1 MKLRQFPF
9 VAGSALTLAS
19 FACGTT
25 SSPPSSLQPGSAG
38 SEAPPM
44 VADSAQQ
51 AALRA
56 QARKSPMPTPD
67 ELKQLEAL
75 IDSYHQRAPGFRG
88 YIMVDKPLY
97 QPGETIWLR
106 ADARADS
113 SLTLAPSYGSFRLL
127 DPKGGQVVQRGVDL
141 SSGIGAGDV
150 MIPED
155 AAGGEYTLEL
165 TTGQGT
171 IIKRPVIVAAYE
183 PPRLKKTLEML
194 RKAYGP
200 GDTAT
205 AAVEIRRTTGE
216 PFARQKLTAMVTLDD
231 AELVRLPVTT
241 DEQGRAT
248 VRFELPKSIA
258 RGDAL
263 LTILA
268 DDAGFTESIQK
279 RVPILLSSLKLSMFP
294 EGGDL
299 VAGIPGRVYVAAE
312 NLIGKPADI
321 EAVVVD
327 DQGRQVASFS
337 SVRDGMGRFELTP
350 QAGRSYKLAITRPA
364 GIKQTFDVPAAA
376 VAGCVITAVDDFA
389 GRGDTLDVAATCS
402 EAQTVYAVASLRGK
416 RLASAAF
423 DVEAKKPAVI
433 ALPVDKSAQGAVR
446 VTLFSSASTAT
457 ATPNPWVAATATPM
471 AERLVYRGRGQD
483 LKIEITAD
491 RQSYVPRQKVALK
504 IKASDLAG
512 KPVAT
517 SLGISVVDDTVLA
530 LADDKTASLK
540 AHLFLESEL
549 PATPI
554 EDPNFYFS
562 DKPEAAAALD
572 MVMGTKG
579 YRRFDWQQALT
590 PAPMATATAVNRA
603 PMPDFAAAEPAQ
615 EEEGRGNAVAKA
627 PPRPRPARPMAV
639 PAAPMPAKQKL
650 PEGKA
655 GKKDA
660 PFAPAAKPVMRA
672 EQAERRKRDDRRGDR
687 DDLARRPMGGLAAGA
702 GRAADREM
710 DDELWAG
717 DRAQEM
723 MVARVFPVPDYQP
736 GYDGART
743 DFRETLFWAP
753 DVRTAADGTATVT
766 FPTSDAIT
774 SFKVVA
780 EGASL
785 GGLPG
790 RGEALIKS
798 ELPLSLD
805 TKLPLEVSAGD
816 KISLPVSLTNK
827 TDAAINAKLEAR
839 FGAAFKLG
847 AAPPTS
853 ITLAAGE
860 KKTLMFPLEVVS
872 KGASQGNSD
881 GDVSIVVT
889 TAGLKDS
896 VEKKIK
902 VVPLGFPIEAAASG
916 TAKKGVSRHVFDTSG
931 ALPGT
936 MVAQVVLY
944 PSPLASMTKG
954 TEAILREPSG
964 CFEQTS
970 SANYPN
976 VMAMQY
982 MATGDVDPQVVQRAQ
997 DLMDKGYKLLAGY
1010 ETKEKGYEWF
1020 GQNPGHEALTA
1031 YGLMEFED
1039 MASVHD
1045 EVDRKMIER
1054 TAAWLMSRRDGKGG
1068 FSRNERALDS
1078 FGRASAA
1085 TTNGYIV
1092 WALTE
1097 AKRIKDLG
1105 AELEAQAKTGQAS
1118 ADPYL
1123 VALAANALL
1132 NADPARGAAIAKR
1145 LVTLQDKTGN
1155 FPGAKETITM
1165 SGGESLDIETTSLA
1179 MLALMKAS
1187 PAGEHEAAIRG
1198 ALTWLNAKRD
1208 GYGSFGSTQGT
1219 VLALKALTRYAD
1231 YSRRAAADGVA
1242 ILRINGK
1249 QVGRIAFAKGDK
1261 QALEFKDLTPALVTG
1276 NNTVE
1281 IELEGE
1287 AQLPY
1292 SVSLAYRAQKPA
1304 TSPSAK
1310 VDVVTQLA
1318 KDKVALGEGVR
1329 LHAEIVNRTQQG
1341 VPMTL
1346 ARIGIPGG
1354 LSFQTWQLKELKD
1367 KGVIDFYETGAREV
1381 VVYLRAM
1388 APGAR
1393 KTIDLDLLASLPG
1406 SYVAPATSAYL
1417 YYTDE
1422 DKTWAAPTT
1431 VTVTQK

>member
-1 MKLRQFPF
+1 MKLRPF
-9 VAGSALTLAS
+9 RLLAGSALTLAS
-19 FACGTT
+19 FSCGTT
-25 SSPPSSLQPGSAG
+25 TSPPSSLQPGAAG
-38 SEAPPM
+38 SASTP
-44 VADSAQQ
+44 VLADTAAQ
-51 AALRA
+51 AALRGA
-56 QARKSPMPTPD
+56 PRQAALPTPD
-67 ELKQLEAL
+67 ELRQLEAM
-75 IDSYHQRAPGFRG
+75 IDSYHQRSPGFRG
-88 YIMVDKPLY
+88 YLMVDKPLY

-106 ADARADS
+106 ADARADA
-113 SLTLAPSYGSFRLL
+113 SLTLSPSSAMLRLL
-127 DPKGGQVVQRGVDL
+127 DPKGGQVVQAGIAFHT
-141 SSGIGAGDV
+141 GIGSGD
-150 MIPED
+150 ITLPED
-155 AAGGEYTLEL
+155 AVGGEYTLEL
-165 TTGQGT
+165 TTGQGAV
-171 IIKRPVIVAAYE
+171 IKRPIIVAAYE

-200 GDTAT
+200 GDTA
-205 AAVEIRRTTGE
+205 AAAIEIFRTTGE
-216 PFARQKLTAMVTLDD
+216 PFAKQKLVAMVTLDD
-231 AELVRLPVTT
+231 AELTRIPVTT

-248 VRFELPKSIA
+248 VRFELPKSIV

-263 LTILA
+263 LTVLA
-268 DDAGFTESIQK
+268 EDAGFTESIQK
-279 RVPILLSSLKLSMFP
+279 RVPIVLSALRLSMFP

-299 VAGIPGRVYVAAE
+299 VAGLPGRVYVAAE

-321 EAVVVD
+321 DGVVLD
-327 DQGRQVASFS
+327 DQGRQVTSFS
-337 SVRDGMGRFELTP
+337 SVRDGLGRFELTP
-350 QAGRSYKLAITRPA
+350 QAGRTYKIAITKPV
-364 GIKQTFDVPAAA
+364 GIAQTFDVPAAA
-376 VAGCVITAVDDFA
+376 AKGCVLTAVDDFA
-389 GRGDTLDVAATCS
+389 GRGETLDVAATCS
-402 EAQTVYAVASLRGK
+402 EAQTIYAVAQLRGK
-416 RLASAAF
+416 RVASAAF
-423 DVEAKKPAVI
+423 DVAAGKPAVV
-433 ALPVDKSAQGAVR
+433 ALPTDKSAQGAVR
-446 VTLFSSASTAT
+446 VTLFAASAGAGGSAPT
-457 ATPNPWVAATATPM
+457 NPWQPIGATPM

-483 LKIEITAD
+483 LKIEITPD
-491 RQSYVPRQKVALK
+491 RNAYVPRQQVALK

-517 SLGISVVDDTVLA
+517 SLGVSVVDDTVLA
-530 LADDKTASLK
+530 LADDKTANVK
-540 AHLFLESEL
+540 AHLYLEAEL

-572 MVMGTKG
+572 MLMGTKG
-579 YRRFDWQQALT
+579 YRRFDWQLAMAQ
-590 PAPMATATAVNRA
+590 PAPTGMATGM
-603 PMPDFAAAEPAQ
+603 PMPDMAAAPAAEPPMVQ
-615 EEEGRGNAVAKA
+615 EEEERQARVERKPAKM
-627 PPRPRPARPMAV
+627 PRPAPV
-639 PAAPMPAKQKL
+639 PAPAKQ
-650 PEGKA
+650 
-655 GKKDA
+655 
-660 PFAPAAKPVMRA
+660 APAAKPVMPRIKDLAKNEKADRGQLEAKKAVRA
-672 EQAERRKRDDRRGDR
+672 DDG
-687 DDLARRPMGGLAAGA
+687 LARRRPLGGLAAAGA
-702 GRAADREM
+702 GRAEAAM
-710 DDELWAG
+710 DDEWDG
-717 DRAQEM
+717 DRLMQAQLLA
-723 MVARVFPVPDYQP
+723 ARVFPIPDYRP

-743 DFRETLFWAP
+743 DFRETIFWAP

-827 TDAAINAKLEAR
+827 SDAALTAVLDAR

-847 AAPPTS
+847 ATPPTS

-860 KKTLMFPLEVVS
+860 KKTLMFPLEVVARS
-872 KGASQGNSD
+872 GAG
-881 GDVSIVVT
+881 GTEGGAVSISVT

-916 TAKKGVSRHVFDTSG
+916 TAKKGAVARHVFDTRG

-936 MVAQVVLY
+936 MVAQVTLY

-970 SANYPN
+970 SSNYPN

-982 MATGDVDPQVVQRAQ
+982 MATGDADPKIVQRAQ
-997 DLMDKGYKLLAGY
+997 DLMGKGYKILAGY
-1010 ETKEKGYEWF
+1010 ETKDKGYEWF

-1039 MASVHD
+1039 MAQVHD

-1068 FSRNERALDS
+1068 FQRNDRALDS

-1097 AKRIKDLG
+1097 AKRNKEIG
-1105 AELEAQAKTGQAS
+1105 RELEAQAQAGLS
-1118 ADPYL
+1118 SSDPYL
-1123 VALAANALL
+1123 VALAANSLL
-1132 NADPARGAAIAKR
+1132 NVDPARGAAIAKK
-1145 LVTLQDKTGN
+1145 LVSLQSKGGN

-1165 SGGESLDIETTSLA
+1165 SGGESLEIETAALA
-1179 MLALMKAS
+1179 MLAMMKAS
-1187 PAGEHEAAIRG
+1187 PNGEYEAEIRN
-1198 ALTWLNAKRD
+1198 AVTWLNAKRD

-1231 YSRRAAADGVA
+1231 YSRRTAASGVA
-1242 ILRINGK
+1242 IVRVNGK
-1249 QVGRIAFAKGDK
+1249 QIGRLAFDKGAKN
-1261 QALEFKDLTPALVTG
+1261 ALEFTDLAPALVAGT
-1276 NNTVE
+1276 NAIE

-1292 SVSLAYRAQKPA
+1292 SVSLAYRSAQPSS
-1304 TSPSAK
+1304 SPRAK
-1310 VDVVTQLA
+1310 VDVVTQLG

-1329 LHAEIVNRTQQG
+1329 LHTEITNRTQDG
-1341 VPMTL
+1341 IPMTL
-1346 ARIGIPGG
+1346 ARIGLPGG
-1354 LSFQTWQLKELKD
+1354 LTFQTWQLKELKD

-1388 APGAR
+1388 APGAH

-1406 SYVAPATSAYL
+1406 TYVAPATSAYL

-1422 DKTWAAPTT
+1422 DKTWAAPTS

>member
-1 MKLRQFPF
+1 MKLRQLPLL
-9 VAGSALTLAS
+9 AGSALTLAGL
-19 FACGTT
+19 ACGTT
-25 SSPPSSLQPGSAG
+25 SSPPSSLQTGSAG
-38 SEAPPM
+38 SAATPLL
-44 VADSAQQ
+44 ADTAQQ

-56 QARKSPMPTPD
+56 APRQSALPTPD

-75 IDSYHQRAPGFRG
+75 IDSYHQRTPGYRG
-88 YIMVDKPLY
+88 YLMVDKPLY
-97 QPGETIWLR
+97 QPGENIWLR
-106 ADARADS
+106 ADARAEA
-113 SLTLAPSYGSFRLL
+113 SLVLAPSSATLRLV
-127 DPKGGQVVQRGVDL
+127 DPKGGQVAQRMVDF
-141 SSGIGAGDV
+141 SSGIAAGDLA
-150 MIPED
+150 IPED

-165 TTGQGT
+165 ATGHGAV
-171 IIKRPVIVAAYE
+171 IKRPIIVAAYE

-200 GDTAT
+200 GDTAA
-205 AAVEIRRTTGE
+205 AAVEIHRTTGE
-216 PFARQKLTAMVTLDD
+216 PFARQKLTALVTLDD
-231 AELVRLPVTT
+231 AELARLPITT

-248 VRFELPKSIA
+248 VRFELPKTIA

-279 RVPILLSSLKLSMFP
+279 RVPILLSSLRLSMFP

-299 VAGIPGRVYVAAE
+299 VTGLPGRVYLSAE
-312 NLIGKPADI
+312 TLIGKPADV
-321 EAVVVD
+321 EGNVVD
-327 DQGRQVASFS
+327 DQGRVVTSFS

-350 QAGRSYKLAITRPA
+350 QAGRTYKVTITKPA
-364 GIKQTFDVPAAA
+364 GITQTFDVPAAA
-376 VAGCVITAVDDFA
+376 VSGCVLTSVDDFA
-389 GRGDTLDVAATCS
+389 GKRDTLDVAATCS
-402 EAQTVYAVASLRGK
+402 EAQTIYAVASLRGK
-416 RLASAAF
+416 RVTSAAF
-423 DVEAKKPAVI
+423 DVQAKKPAVI
-433 ALPVDKSAQGAVR
+433 ALPADKNAQGAVR
-446 VTLFSSASTAT
+446 VTLFASASTAT
-457 ATPNPWVAATATPM
+457 TTPNPWLPISATPV
-471 AERLVYRGRGQD
+471 AERLIYRGRGQD
-483 LKIEITAD
+483 LKIEITPD
-491 RQSYVPRQKVALK
+491 RQSYIPRQRVGLK

-512 KPVAT
+512 KPVAA
-517 SLGISVVDDTVLA
+517 SFGVSVVDDTVLA
-530 LADDKTASLK
+530 LADDKTAAIK
-540 AHLFLESEL
+540 AHLYLEAEL

-554 EDPNFYFS
+554 EEPNFYFS

-572 MVMGTKG
+572 MLMGTKG
-579 YRRFDWQQALT
+579 YRRFDWQQAMAT
-590 PAPMATATAVNRA
+590 PAPTTTATAVYAAPPADMAAEPMAEGVAQRQRGPMPPRA
-603 PMPDFAAAEPAQ
+603 PMPVA
-615 EEEGRGNAVAKA
+615 AKA
-627 PPRPRPARPMAV
+627 PM
-639 PAAPMPAKQKL
+639 
-650 PEGKA
+650 
-655 GKKDA
+655 
-660 PFAPAAKPVMRA
+660 AKPVNQAPAKDAKRGELRLADKQGMRGEMA
-672 EQAERRKRDDRRGDR
+672 KEKRDDRGDGL
-687 DDLARRPMGGLAAGA
+687 LARRLPAGGLAAV
-702 GRAADREM
+702 GRAQAA
-710 DDELWAG
+710 DELWAG
-717 DRAQEM
+717 EDEMGMEM
-723 MVARVFPVPDYQP
+723 MVARVFPVPDYQA
-736 GYDGART
+736 GYDGPRT
-743 DFRETLFWAP
+743 DFRETIFWAP
-753 DVRTAADGTATVT
+753 DVRTGADGTATVS

-827 TDAAINAKLEAR
+827 TDAAISATLEAR

-847 AAPPTS
+847 TEATQK
-853 ITLAAGE
+853 ITLGAGE
-860 KKTLMFPLEVVS
+860 KKTLMFPLEVIS
-872 KGASQGNSD
+872 RTGGE
-881 GDVSIVVT
+881 GDVAITVT

-916 TAKKGVSRHVFDTSG
+916 TAKKGISRHVFDASG

-936 MVAQVVLY
+936 LVAEVTLY

-982 MATGDVDPQVVQRAQ
+982 MATGDADPQVVQRAQ
-997 DLMDKGYKLLAGY
+997 SLLDKGYKLLAGY

-1039 MASVHD
+1039 MATVHD
-1045 EVDRKMIER
+1045 DVDRKMIER

-1068 FSRNERALDS
+1068 FLRNDRALDS

-1097 AKRIKDLG
+1097 ARRAKEIAK
-1105 AELEAQAKTGQAS
+1105 ELDEQAKTGLAS

-1123 VALAANALL
+1123 VALAANALT

-1145 LVTLQDKTGN
+1145 LVTLQDKAGH

-1165 SGGESLDIETTSLA
+1165 SGGESLEIETASLA
-1179 MLALMKAS
+1179 LLAMMKAS
-1187 PAGEHEAAIRG
+1187 PGGEHEAAIRS
-1198 ALTWLNAKRD
+1198 AISWLNAKRD

-1231 YSRRAAADGVA
+1231 YSRRTAASGVA

-1249 QVGRIAFAKGDK
+1249 QVGRLAFDKGEK
-1261 QALEFKDLTPALVTG
+1261 NALLFKDLAPSLIAG
-1276 NNTVE
+1276 ANTIE

-1292 SVSLAYRAQKPA
+1292 SIALAYRAQKPA
-1304 TSPSAK
+1304 SSARAK

-1329 LHAEIVNRTQQG
+1329 LHAEIVNRTQDG
-1341 VPMTL
+1341 IPMTL

-1354 LSFQTWQLKELKD
+1354 LAFQTWQLKELKD

-1388 APGAR
+1388 APGA
-1393 KTIDLDLLASLPG
+1393 KKEINLDLLASLPG